1 MKKILLLSLLLVAGM
16 FQRALSQDRTVTGKV
31 TSFEDGAALPGVNVQ
46 IKGTNSGTATGS
58 DGSYSINVPSEGT
71 LVFSF
76 IGLTTQQ
83 IAIGNQTVINVKLA
97 SDLKQLS
104 ELVVVGYGVQD
115 KKDIT
120 GSITQVKGNIIA
132 NLATPSFDS
141 QLAGRAAGVQVITPS
156 GLLGSAP
163 QIRIRGTNS
172 ISSGTSPLIVID
184 GVPSFSGSAGGTFGT
199 GFSPTN
205 PLADINPTD
214 IESFE
219 VLKDGAAT
227 AIYGSRAS
235 NGVILITT
243 KRGKKGKAKF
253 TYDSYVGMA
262 KASKLFDLLGAED
275 FVTINNEK
283 LTNAPGGVAQ
293 AKLMTDANGNTV
305 DTDWQKEVF
314 RTGIQQSHSLSASG
328 GTDKTNY
335 YFSLGYSKQ
344 NGIARSN
351 ELERFSMRANIDQK
365 ITDHISFGFSTGITR
380 QATSSPLSGSN
391 NLSGNTFAVTRML
404 PNVPAFNEGDVT
416 GYNIDA
422 IDRKALGRG
431 ANGITISDG
440 IANIRFV
447 LDNNKREAQSLRILS
462 NAFLEFNLFKG
473 LKFKSQLGVDYTH
486 LDDYYYQDPRSGDG
500 FGSTGAMGQYSS
512 NQPRWNWQNIVTYSN
527 TIAQNHNFDLTL
539 VAEAQKTRQSYF
551 GARVANLSDRL
562 YTENIISQ
570 QFVST
575 TAAVD
580 GDVTRNAIDSYLGR
594 LNYNYKRKYYIGASI
609 RRDRLSS
616 IPKDQRVGNFPGVSF
631 AWRISQE
638 PFFAPLTKIV
648 SDLKLR
654 GSFAKV
660 GNTSLSSDFPSNSIY
675 GAASYG
681 TQSGIALTQA
691 GNTALRWESQKI
703 YDAGIDAAFLEDRF
717 TLSFAY
723 WRKDNDDIILA
734 VPQPPSVGVPNN
746 TINQNI
752 GFIKNSGIELTLGG
766 EILKKGDFSW
776 NASFNLTT
784 QKNEVLTLYK
794 GQDIFTSDGYNIIRE
809 GESMRSLYGYRN
821 AGVNAANGNPLYYK
835 TDNTLVQGDISSQNY
850 YTYDPAN
857 PKDVSAAKLSSLSSN
872 DRAVLGNVIPT
883 YFGGFDNNFTF
894 KNFDLNIFLRY
905 QGGNKIL
912 NRTRTDLLNMNFVNN
927 GKEILGR
934 WQSEGQPGD
943 GVTPRLYTSRS
954 TFINNDASTSSRF
967 VESGNFL
974 RISNITLG
982 YTIPKTI
989 LTKIGI
995 DRLRVYGQVQ
1005 NVAVFTKYKGLDPET
1020 NTANTAGTTGVGVD
1034 YNGNPQQRV
1043 FLLGLNLNF

>member
-1 MKKILLLSLLLVAGM
+1 MKKNYVLRFLLLLSLFATSVVWA
-16 FQRALSQDRTVTGKV
+16 QDRVVSGKV
-31 TSFEDGAALPGVNVQ
+31 TSAEDGSPIPGVNVVV
-46 IKGTNSGTATGS
+46 KGTTNGTTTDGDGTFKINISG
-58 DGSYSINVPSEGT
+58 SEGVLT
-71 LVFSF
+71 FSF
-76 IGLTTQQ
+76 IGLKTEE
-83 IAIGNQTVINVKLA
+83 ILIGQRTVIDVVLA
-97 SDLKQLS
+97 VDINQLN
-104 ELVVVGYGVQD
+104 EVIVVGYGTQE

-120 GSITQVKGNIIA
+120 GSIAQVKGSTIA
-132 NLATPSFDS
+132 NFATPSFDS

-156 GLLGSAP
+156 GLLGAAP

-253 TYDSYVGMA
+253 SYDSYVGIA
-262 KASKLFDLLGAED
+262 KVSKRFDLLGAED

-283 LTNAPGGVAQ
+283 LTNAPGGVKQ
-293 AKLMTDANGNTV
+293 ANLMTDADGNTV
-305 DTDWQKEVF
+305 DTDWQKEVY
-314 RTGIQQSHSLSASG
+314 RTGVQQSHSLSASG

-344 NGIARSN
+344 DGIARSN
-351 ELERFSMRANIDQK
+351 SLERYSMRANIDQK
-365 ITDHISFGFSTGITR
+365 ITDYLSFGVSTGITR
-380 QATSSPLSGSN
+380 QATTGPLTGSN
-391 NLSGNTFAVTRML
+391 NLSGNTFAVIRML
-404 PNVPAFNEGDVT
+404 PNVPVFSDTDVT

-462 NAFLEFNLFKG
+462 NAFLEATPFKG
-473 LKFKSQLGVDYTH
+473 LKLRTQLGIDYTH
-486 LDDYYYQDPRSGDG
+486 LDDFSYQDPRSGDG
-500 FGSTGAMGQYSS
+500 LGSSGSMSQFST
-512 NQPRWNWQNIVTYSN
+512 NQPRWNWQNIVTY
-527 TIAQNHNFDLTL
+527 THTFAEEHNLDVTL
-539 VAEAQKTRQSYF
+539 VAEAQKTRQSFF
-551 GARVANLSDRL
+551 GASVASLSDRL
-562 YTENIISQ
+562 YNENIISS

-575 TAAVD
+575 TATVS

-609 RRDRLSS
+609 RRDRLSA
-616 IPKDQRVGNFPGVSF
+616 IPISQRVGNFPGVSF

-638 PFFAPLTKIV
+638 SFFSSLTSVV

-660 GNTSLSSDFPSNSIY
+660 GNVFIGDFPYNSIY

-691 GNTALRWESQKI
+691 GNNGLRWESQRI
-703 YDAGIDAAFLEDRF
+703 YDAGIDASFLDGRF
-717 TLSFAY
+717 NLSFAY
-723 WRKDNDDIILA
+723 WRKDNEDIILA

-752 GFIKNSGIELTLGG
+752 GYIRNSGIELTLGG
-766 EILKKGDFSW
+766 EVLRKGDFSW
-776 NASFNLTT
+776 NASLNLTT
-784 QKNEVLTLYK
+784 QQNKVLTLYK
-794 GQDIFTSDGYNIIRE
+794 GQDIYSSDGFNITRE
-809 GESMRSLYGYRN
+809 GESMRALFGYRN

-835 TDNTLVQGDISSQNY
+835 ADNTIVQGDISSQNY
-850 YTYDPAN
+850 YVYDPAN
-857 PKDVSAAKLSSLSSN
+857 PKDVSAAKLSSLVST
-872 DRAVLGNVIPT
+872 DRAVLGNVLPT
-883 YFGGFDNNFTF
+883 YFGGFDNNLTY
-894 KNFDLNIFLRY
+894 KNFDLNVFFRY
-905 QGGNKIL
+905 QGGNKIF
-912 NRTRTDLLNMNFVNN
+912 NRTRVDMLNMNFVNN

-934 WQSEGQPGD
+934 WQSEGEPGD

-967 VESGNFL
+967 VEKGDFL

-982 YTIPKTI
+982 YTIPRDL
-989 LTKIGI
+989 LTKAGI
-995 DRLRVYGQVQ
+995 ERLRVYGQVQ
-1005 NVAVFTKYKGLDPET
+1005 NAAVFTKYKGLDPET
-1020 NTANTAGTTGVGVD
+1020 NTSGAGVD
-1034 YNGNPQQRV
+1034 FNGNPQQRV